1 MFLSSIN
8 MECFESLRKA
18 DIYAIGL
25 MFWEICRRTLSNGIA
40 EDYKVPFYDCVTSD
54 PSFEEMRKVVCG
66 DNYRPSIPN
75 RWVSDPVSSTVQ
87 KTLTFETNVCKIH
100 TAPPGYGQTDARVL
114 ARQLERASAGTA
126 DKEDASEVGQ
136 FGRNG
141 QAQLRWGDLRL
152 MAAVADQGGGASCT

>member
-1 MFLSSIN
+1 

-40 EDYKVPFYDCVTSD
+40 EDYKVPYYDCVTSD

-75 RWVSDPVSSTVQ
+75 RWVSDPVSLIFDSQ
-87 KTLTFETNVCKIH
+87 CSPQLLTPPPFR
-100 TAPPGYGQTDARVL
+100 TAPLRHGQTDARVL
-114 ARQLERASAGTA
+114 ARQLERAPAGPA
-126 DKEDASEVGQ
+126 DKEDPAEAGHL
-136 FGRNG
+136 GRNG
-141 QAQLRWGDLRL
+141 QAQLRRGDLRL
-152 MAAVADQGGGASCT
+152 MAAGGGGHRS